1 MDSHFKNQ
9 SGPAPA
15 AKPRQLLEEEQV
27 ASTGFLGSWLP
38 AKDLEAESTGDE
50 LQLVWQLER
59 ALEMVW

>member
-27 ASTGFLGSWLP
+27 ASTGFLGSWL
-38 AKDLEAESTGDE
+38 AASQAMT
-50 LQLVWQLER
+50 
-59 ALEMVW
+59 